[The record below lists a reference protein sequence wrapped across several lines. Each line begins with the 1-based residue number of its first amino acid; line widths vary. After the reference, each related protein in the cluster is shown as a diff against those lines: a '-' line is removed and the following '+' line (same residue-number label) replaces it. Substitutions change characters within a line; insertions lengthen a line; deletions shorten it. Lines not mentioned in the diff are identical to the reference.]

1 MKQSTETILASTFG
15 QLTPIE
21 EVKKKGVRH
30 FRCKCTCGAL
40 RMVRLGDL
48 NSGATKSCGC
58 LRDKVNRSRKMPGM
72 INHLAEE

>member
-21 EVKKKGVRH
+21 EVKRKKSIRH
-30 FRCKCTCGAL
+30 FKCKCTCGAF
-40 RMVRLGDL
+40 RVVRLGDL

-58 LRDKVNRSRKMPGM
+58 LRDKVNRSNKIGRGKP
-72 INHLAEE
+72 